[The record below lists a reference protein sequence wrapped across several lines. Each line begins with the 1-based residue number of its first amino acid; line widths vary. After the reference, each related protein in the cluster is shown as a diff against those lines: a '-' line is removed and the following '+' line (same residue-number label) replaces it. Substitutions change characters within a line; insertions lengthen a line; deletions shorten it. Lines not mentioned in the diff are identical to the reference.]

1 MQALRAAW
9 PERLAGVAARDLV
22 FIDES
27 GCNRAMTRTH
37 ARSLAGT
44 RAFASAPRNWGDN
57 VSIIS
62 ALAINGPLA
71 TLHLPGAVNGE
82 AFLLY
87 VREVLCPKLWPGA
100 VVVLDNLGAHRAKAV
115 RAQLAAV
122 GARLEYLPPY
132 SPDLNP
138 IELAW
143 SKLKSFLRKAAAR
156 TTETLYAAIAA
167 GLLTLSASNAEG
179 WFKHCGYQG

>member
-9 PERLAGVAARDLV
+9 PERLAGVATRDLV
-22 FIDES
+22 FLDES

-44 RAFASAPRNWGDN
+44 RAFAAAPRNWGDN

-62 ALAINGPLA
+62 ALSLEGPLA

-82 AFLLY
+82 WFLLY
-87 VREVLCPKLWPGA
+87 VREVLCPKLWKGA
-100 VVVLDNLGAHRAKAV
+100 VVVMDNLSAHKAKAV
-115 RAQLAAV
+115 RALIEAA

-143 SKLKSFLRKAAAR
+143 SKLKGHLRKAAAR

-167 GLLTLSASNAEG
+167 GLQTLSADNARG

>member
-1 MQALRAAW
+1 M
-9 PERLAGVAARDLV
+9 AARDLV

-27 GCNRAMTRTH
+27 GCNRAMTCTH

-62 ALAINGPLA
+62 ALGFDGPLA

-87 VREVLCPKLWPGA
+87 VKEVLVPKLWPGA
-100 VVVLDNLGAHRAKAV
+100 VVVLDNLGAHRARAV
-115 RAQLAAV
+115 RAQIKAA

-143 SKLKSFLRKAAAR
+143 SKLKRFLRKAAAR
-156 TTETLYAAIAA
+156 TTEALYAAIAA
-167 GLLTLSASNAEG
+167 GLQTLSPSNAQG
-179 WFKHCGYQG
+179 WFRHCGYQS

>member
-1 MQALRAAW
+1 M
-9 PERLAGVAARDLV
+9 AARDLV

-27 GCNRAMTRTH
+27 GCNRAMTCTH

-62 ALAINGPLA
+62 ALGFDGPLA

-87 VREVLCPKLWPGA
+87 VKEVLVPKLWPGA
-100 VVVLDNLGAHRAKAV
+100 VVVLDNLGAHRARAV
-115 RAQLAAV
+115 RAQIKAA

-138 IELAW
+138 IEQVFA
-143 SKLKSFLRKAAAR
+143 KLKALLRRAAAR
-156 TTETLYAAIAA
+156 TKEALWDAI
-167 GLLTLSASNAEG
+167 GLLTTRFTPDECRNYLVNA
-179 WFKHCGYQG
+179 GYEYE